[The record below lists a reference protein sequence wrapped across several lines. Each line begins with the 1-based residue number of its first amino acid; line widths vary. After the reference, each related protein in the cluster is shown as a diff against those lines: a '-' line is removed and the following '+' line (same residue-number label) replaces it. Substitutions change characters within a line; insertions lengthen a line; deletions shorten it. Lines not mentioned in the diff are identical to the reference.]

1 MNEEQMRA
9 EFEDWWAN
17 FQSEHEEWKYADR
30 EAILFQAWQA
40 ALFSQSAKSGH
51 DYASMVVM
59 EFNGERVPQFSQGYQ
74 SHELLEVVTAERC
87 QQLVK
92 LIDAAPQP
100 TDDRV
105 RELEKDAARYRWLR
119 NGAHDEVAVV
129 CGLGAMDYGMSAV
142 VYTYSEEI
150 DGDDLDTFI
159 DAMLAARIEK

>member
-9 EFEDWWAN
+9 EFEAWWAN

-40 ALFSQSAKSGH
+40 ALSSQSAKSEH

-92 LIDAAPQP
+92 LIDASLAS
-100 TDDRV
+100 DERV
-105 RELEKDAARYRWLR
+105 REFDITAIRLAIFNGKCEVSIEVGGKWVKVIEDSGSVISHIVEKS
-119 NGAHDEVAVV
+119 G
-129 CGLGAMDYGMSAV
+129 
-142 VYTYSEEI
+142 
-150 DGDDLDTFI
+150 
-159 DAMLAARIEK
+159 IEKAIDEAMKEANK